1 MSLPGPVE
9 LIVILSIVIVLF
21 GAKKIP
27 EISKGLGLGIKEFKK
42 AKTDT
47 DNTL

>member
-1 MSLPGPVE
+1 MQVPGPVE
-9 LIVILSIVIVLF
+9 LIIIFSIVILLF

-42 AKTDT
+42 SSNHNND
-47 DNTL
+47 